1 MPRTGKAT
9 FEVEHFK
16 DEARA
21 AMKKDSAAMRM
32 KLEPDCEHL
41 DPAQSMRR
49 NIDVRR
55 ATSMKDYSLDQR
67 KTFLTEVSTFVLP
80 DEDVLL
86 RLWQQYDYNGNGML
100 SLAEIDK
107 FIVEQFPELNVK
119 RALMRAYKFADADSS
134 GLITRAEFTLLLR
147 SLVYFK
153 QLDAEFSAI
162 DRDNDR
168 RISVDE
174 LMHSGD
180 RLQRL
185 GLGRLRRK
193 DVRALFKLMDADGE
207 GMILFDEFCSYLS
220 RLRALE
226 ATERRKAMEDAAR
239 GGTGAAYASL
249 DEAAPAAAGEGPP
262 PGGAAADGAAADGAA
277 ADGAAADGAR
287 APLALAREP
296 AVLRLL
302 LATMFEPGRR
312 ASGLALERCGEV
324 VACVTLAAD
333 DDGAA
338 AGAEPDAESARAEVE
353 RASAALCEA
362 ATICADPLT
371 ISFRGQQQGVAERLL
386 ERAALPAC
394 ALGILLWLRALLH
407 DRAFLNSAAYLAF
420 APTMVRGAQSALR
433 LARARD

>member
-193 DVRALFKLMDADGE
+193 DVRALFKLMDGDGQ

-226 ATERRKAMEDAAR
+226 ATERRKVRDDAAH
-239 GGTGAAYASL
+239 GDSPDAYAAPVPPR
-249 DEAAPAAAGEGPP
+249 AASSI
-262 PGGAAADGAAADGAA
+262 
-277 ADGAAADGAR
+277 
-287 APLALAREP
+287 AL
-296 AVLRLL
+296 
-302 LATMFEPGRR
+302 RR
-312 ASGLALERCGEV
+312 SVAS
-324 VACVTLAAD
+324 
-333 DDGAA
+333 
-338 AGAEPDAESARAEVE
+338 SARRRE
-353 RASAALCEA
+353 R
-362 ATICADPLT
+362 
-371 ISFRGQQQGVAERLL
+371 
-386 ERAALPAC
+386 
-394 ALGILLWLRALLH
+394 
-407 DRAFLNSAAYLAF
+407 
-420 APTMVRGAQSALR
+420 
-433 LARARD
+433 